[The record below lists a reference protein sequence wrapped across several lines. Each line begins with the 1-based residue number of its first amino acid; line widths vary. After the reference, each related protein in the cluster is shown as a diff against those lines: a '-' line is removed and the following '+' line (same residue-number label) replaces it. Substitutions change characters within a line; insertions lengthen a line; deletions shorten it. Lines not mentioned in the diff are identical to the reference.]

1 MTDLRQAAEMALEKL
16 EFFAHMKS
24 VSEDTMRLITALRE
38 ALENEPQ
45 EPVAWVCLDLWKAG
59 KHWPDDCF
67 GIESEEGMTPLYTAP
82 PKREFIGLT
91 DEEIDQAANNAG
103 FGHINI
109 AREIEAKL
117 KEKNNG

>member
-1 MTDLRQAAEMALEKL
+1 MYVNKDGEVGDIGYGVGVFTRKDPDIKL
-16 EFFAHMKS
+16 
-24 VSEDTMRLITALRE
+24 
-38 ALENEPQ
+38 
-45 EPVAWVCLDLWKAG
+45 
-59 KHWPDDCF
+59 
-67 GIESEEGMTPLYTAP
+67 LYEAP